1 MVERSTSSSANSVV
15 IFYRRLKGFLHF
27 GEVSLPLALSEDVC
41 ATRLHPRLLAE
52 QAYHRQ

>member
-1 MVERSTSSSANSVV
+1 MVERSTSRLANSVV
-15 IFYRRLKGFLHF
+15 IFYRRLIEFLHF
-27 GEVSLPLALSEDVC
+27 GEASLPLALSKDVY